1 MKVYRLIEVEV
12 PDDLKGICWNESMN
26 GKIVWKRADA
36 EMCSVGI
43 IRRGRRWGDY
53 GGRFCAECPYFL
65 ASGFI
70 YGNELELLRS
80 LAEKLDVPV
89 NELLDLLSKGGSDDE
104 C

>member
-12 PDDLKGICWNESMN
+12 PDDLKGICWNESMS

-43 IRRGRRWGDY
+43 IRRGRSWGDY
-53 GGRFCAECPYFL
+53 GGIFCAECPYFL
-65 ASGFI
+65 APGLLHG
-70 YGNELELLRS
+70 YERELLRR
-80 LAEKLDVPV
+80 LAEKLGVPV
-89 NELLDLLSKGGSDDE
+89 NELLGLLSKGGSDDE